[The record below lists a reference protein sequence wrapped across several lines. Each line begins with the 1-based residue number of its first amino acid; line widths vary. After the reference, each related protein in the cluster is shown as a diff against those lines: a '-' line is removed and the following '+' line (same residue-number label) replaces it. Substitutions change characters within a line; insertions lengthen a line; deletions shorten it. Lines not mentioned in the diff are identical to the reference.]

1 MSENSG
7 HPGTP
12 DHSGRSEHDVHREVT
27 DLETKSTTASRLFD
41 LRLIIG
47 GLFVVYGIIVT
58 IAGISPSQ
66 ATLDKAEGV
75 NINLWTGIA
84 MLLLGIF
91 FLGWLKLRP
100 VPPVEIEPTEEKEG
114 FRPCAGRG

>member
-1 MSENSG
+1 MSEHSG
-7 HPGTP
+7 H
-12 DHSGRSEHDVHREVT
+12 SEHDIQREVSE
-27 DLETKSTTASRLFD
+27 LEGKSTTASRLFD

-47 GLFVVYGIIVT
+47 GLFVVYGVIVT
-58 IAGISPSQ
+58 IAGINPSDSS
-66 ATLDKAEGV
+66 LDKSEGV

-100 VPPVEIEPTEEKEG
+100 TPPVEVAEEEEG
-114 FRPCAGRG
+114 A

>member
-7 HPGTP
+7 H
-12 DHSGRSEHDVHREVT
+12 SEHDVQREVSE
-27 DLETKSTTASRLFD
+27 LEGKSTTASRLFD

-47 GLFVVYGIIVT
+47 GLFVVYGVIVT
-58 IAGISPSQ
+58 IAGINPSDSS
-66 ATLDKAEGV
+66 LDKSEGV

-100 VPPVEIEPTEEKEG
+100 TPPVELAEVPEEEEG
-114 FRPCAGRG
+114 A

>member
-1 MSENSG
+1 
-7 HPGTP
+7 
-12 DHSGRSEHDVHREVT
+12 
-27 DLETKSTTASRLFD
+27 
-41 LRLIIG
+41 
-47 GLFVVYGIIVT
+47 LFVVYGVIVT

-100 VPPVEIEPTEEKEG
+100 YLRWKWRRSRRRKRG
-114 FRPCAGRG
+114 LRSSAGRGWAVAGRAHAAEPQMSQPRAP

>member
-1 MSENSG
+1 MSE
-7 HPGTP
+7 HPG
-12 DHSGRSEHDVHREVT
+12 HSEHSEHDLQREVSE
-27 DLETKSTTASRLFD
+27 LQGKSTTASRLFD

-47 GLFVVYGIIVT
+47 GLFVVYGVIVT
-58 IAGISPSQ
+58 IAGINPSDSS
-66 ATLDKAEGV
+66 LDKSEGV

-100 VPPVEIEPTEEKEG
+100 VPPVQVPDGERPTE
-114 FRPCAGRG
+114 

>member
-1 MSENSG
+1 MSEHSE
-7 HPGTP
+7 
-12 DHSGRSEHDVHREVT
+12 HSGQDVQREVSE
-27 DLETKSTTASRLFD
+27 LEGKSTTASRLFD

-47 GLFVVYGIIVT
+47 GLFVVYGVIVT

-91 FLGWLKLRP
+91 FLAWVKLRP
-100 VPPVEIEPTEEKEG
+100 TVPVPVPEGERPTE
-114 FRPCAGRG
+114 

>member
-1 MSENSG
+1 MSEHSG
-7 HPGTP
+7 H
-12 DHSGRSEHDVHREVT
+12 SGHTGDDVQREVSE
-27 DLETKSTTASRLFD
+27 LEGKSTTASRLFD

-47 GLFVVYGIIVT
+47 GLFVVYGVIVT

-91 FLGWLKLRP
+91 FLAWVKLRP
-100 VPPVEIEPTEEKEG
+100 TVPVPVPEGERPTE
-114 FRPCAGRG
+114 

>member
-1 MSENSG
+1 MSEHSE
-7 HPGTP
+7 HSE
-12 DHSGRSEHDVHREVT
+12 HSGRSEHDVQREVSE
-27 DLETKSTTASRLFD
+27 LEGKSTTASRLFD

-47 GLFVVYGIIVT
+47 GLFVVYGVIVT

-100 VPPVEIEPTEEKEG
+100 VPPVEVAEVTTEEEEG
-114 FRPCAGRG
+114 A

>member
-7 HPGTP
+7 H
-12 DHSGRSEHDVHREVT
+12 SEHDVQREVT
-27 DLETKSTTASRLFD
+27 ELEGKSTTASRLFD

-47 GLFVVYGIIVT
+47 GLFVVYGVIVT
-58 IAGISPSQ
+58 IAGINPSDSS
-66 ATLDKAEGV
+66 LDKSEGV

-100 VPPVEIEPTEEKEG
+100 VPPVEVADVAEEEEG
-114 FRPCAGRG
+114 A